1 MSEVMRSGLLHKIAL
16 DKRHPSEAQAIW
28 LGPMSK
34 FGWRRDLFDIK
45 WLTNGLR
52 VSAKGP
58 PAGQRLTL
66 LLPATLSQRSK
77 WWMDETV
84 LKKLKPDVGLQYVT
98 SYLEEA

>member
-1 MSEVMRSGLLHKIAL
+1 MA
-16 DKRHPSEAQAIW
+16 
-28 LGPMSK
+28 K

-52 VSAKGP
+52 VSAEGP

-66 LLPATLSQRSK
+66 LLPATLSQGSK
-77 WWMDETV
+77 WWIDELV
-84 LKKLKPDVGLQYVT
+84 LKKKLKPDVDLQYAT